1 MEDTTWLEI
10 SITVDG
16 EMAEAVSEVLARYIS
31 NGVAIESTA
40 VTANP
45 DDSEGH
51 AIGPLRVFGYLRVDE
66 TLEAKRRQIE
76 EALWY
81 MGRIRQLPPA
91 EFRSVQETDWAE
103 AWKQHYHP
111 ILIGKRLVIV
121 PAWMENPRPERIEI
135 RMDPGMAF
143 GTGTHPT
150 TQLCLEYLEE
160 IPYHLPGMLR
170 IEKQSV
176 IDIGCGS
183 GILSVAAI
191 KLGFTKA
198 LGVDIDTDSVRVSRE
213 NALMN
218 GVSQE
223 FETGLG
229 SVAEV
234 LRGDFSLQQAPV
246 VLANILAPVIV
257 RLLDEDMG
265 KLVQPGG
272 VLILSGII
280 ESQAEEVESA
290 LQRNG
295 MYPIGKKQI
304 LDWVSILAAR
314 ELPNPGINQND
325 PGVAAETR

>member
-45 DDSEGH
+45 DDTDGH

-81 MGRIRQLPPA
+81 MGRIRPLPPA
-91 EFRSVQETDWAE
+91 VFRSVQEADWAE

-111 ILIGKRLVIV
+111 ILIGKHLVIV

-160 IPYHLPGMLR
+160 VIQPSPGMLR
-170 IEKQSV
+170 TENQSV

-213 NALMN
+213 NALLN
-218 GVSQE
+218 SVSQE
-223 FETGLG
+223 FETDLG

-234 LRGDFSLQQAPV
+234 LRGDFSLQQAAV
-246 VLANILAPVIV
+246 VVANILAPVIV
-257 RLLDEDMG
+257 KLLDEG
-265 KLVQPGG
+265 LGRLVQPGG

-280 ESQAEEVESA
+280 ESQAQEVETA

-295 MYPIGKKQI
+295 LSLVGKKQI
-304 LDWVSILAAR
+304 LDWVSILATR
-314 ELPNPGINQND
+314 SFPGSVSSQTGPD
-325 PGVAAETR
+325 LVTET

>member
-1 MEDTTWLEI
+1 MENTAWLEI

-16 EMAEAVSEVLARYIS
+16 EMAEAVSEVLTRYIP

-45 DDSEGH
+45 DDSDGH
-51 AIGPLRVFGYLRVDE
+51 AIGPLRVYGYLKMDE

-81 MGRIRQLPPA
+81 LGRIRPLPPA

-121 PAWMENPRPERIEI
+121 PAWMVNPQPERIEI

-160 IPYHLPGMLR
+160 IPQELPRLYP

-191 KLGFTKA
+191 KLGFKKA
-198 LGVDIDTDSVRVSRE
+198 LGVDIDADSVRISRE

-223 FETGLG
+223 LETGFG
-229 SVAEV
+229 SVAEI

-246 VLANILAPVIV
+246 VVANILAPVIV

-265 KLVQPGG
+265 KLVQPDG

-290 LQRNG
+290 LRRNA
-295 MYPIGKKQI
+295 MYPVGKKQI

-314 ELPNPGINQND
+314 DLPSPRIDQTD
-325 PGVAAETR
+325 PSATAETQ